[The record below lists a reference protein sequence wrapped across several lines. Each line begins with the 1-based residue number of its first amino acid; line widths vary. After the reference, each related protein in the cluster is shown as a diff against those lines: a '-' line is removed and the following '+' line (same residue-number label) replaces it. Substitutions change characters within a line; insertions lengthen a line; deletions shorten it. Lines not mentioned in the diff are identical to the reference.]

1 MDIPE
6 ENQDDWFNLFVLH
19 QNRAKHTNTNYIP
32 ENFIPEIFDLVIWG
46 HEHECRLNP
55 EYREFSDDHRF
66 FISQPGSSVATSLC
80 EAEAGEKSVGLLQV
94 RGKDFK
100 MDSIPLET
108 VRPMIFKN
116 VSLNEASPDFTPPD
130 VSKCKTDKEVQA
142 KVEESLKKYVENLL
156 KTELPKKLTGNL
168 DQPTKP
174 LVRVRV
180 EYTRED
186 MVLSVGRFGNHFLQT
201 TANPND
207 ILLFKKLVY
216 VKSQKDESGL
226 TAQDLEELVPENM
239 AALKIEDYIDEFLDS
254 GNIGLELLGT
264 KGLASAVDSFVNKG
278 HKGAVKGLV
287 NKQMNKIV
295 EKMNELEVDDQALF
309 KTTLED
315 LKRQTGTGVIK
326 EEVIEDEDVEN
337 NQESED
343 EFFEQSGQP
352 SASVQR

>member
-1 MDIPE
+1 M
-6 ENQDDWFNLFVLH
+6 
-19 QNRAKHTNTNYIP
+19 
-32 ENFIPEIFDLVIWG
+32 G
-46 HEHECRLNP
+46 
-55 EYREFSDDHRF
+55 
-66 FISQPGSSVATSLC
+66 
-80 EAEAGEKSVGLLQV
+80 
-94 RGKDFK
+94 
-100 MDSIPLET
+100 
-108 VRPMIFKN
+108 
-116 VSLNEASPDFTPPD
+116 
-130 VSKCKTDKEVQA
+130 
-142 KVEESLKKYVENLL
+142 
-156 KTELPKKLTGNL
+156 
-168 DQPTKP
+168 
-174 LVRVRV
+174 
-180 EYTRED
+180 TRED

-201 TANPND
+201 IANPND

-239 AALKIEDYIDEFLDS
+239 AALKIEDYIDEFLDF

-295 EKMNELEVDDQALF
+295 EKMNELEVDDQVLF

-352 SASVQR
+352 SASVQRSYPSTSRKRKEVSSDSDIEIPPTESPKRGRGRGRGRARGRGTTSPKPKRGRGGGRGRAKNTQVLESDEEMENLEPPRAARGRGARGRASASKKAATARMSTGGGNIQSAFFRQSQMSNKSQRSNVMYESDDSD